1 MKRKLIYLFI
11 AFAAAI
17 LPAHAQKFLNDEL
30 TLSNVSLWQQGNSL
44 YVGMTFDM
52 SKLTIGSTRSLSLI
66 PLLTDGQHN
75 VPLQEIIVNGKRR
88 EKAYIRGLAITKQE
102 PTALIVPYNK
112 RETFNYTQ
120 IIPYKPWMS
129 NASLQLVENLCGCGN
144 YQEMNA
150 QELITNDVST
160 EAKRLSAMSPFVAYI
175 QPTVEVVKNR
185 SEQYEAHLDF
195 PVNKSVIL
203 TDFMNNHTELVNIH
217 SMFAKI
223 QNDKNLTIKGIGI
236 EGFASPEGPLAF
248 NEQLSKKRAEALKDY
263 LVKNEKVSSKLY
275 KVTFGGE
282 NWDGLVKA
290 LKSSSMKDKETFL
303 NIIKNT
309 TDDAKRKQEIMRV
322 GGGAPY
328 RSMLKEIYPGLR
340 KVNCKI
346 DYTVVNFDV
355 EQGRIII
362 RENPKYLSLNEMY
375 QVANL
380 NAAAVALSQKD
391 LNTAVKYMEKAD
403 HTTAEFM
410 NNTGV
415 YNFLNGDIQRAM
427 AAFEQAAKLGNE
439 AAQANLKQLQQIL
452 NVKMK

>member
-1 MKRKLIYLFI
+1 M
-11 AFAAAI
+11 A
-17 LPAHAQKFLNDEL
+17 
-30 TLSNVSLWQQGNSL
+30 
-44 YVGMTFDM
+44 
-52 SKLTIGSTRSLSLI
+52 
-66 PLLTDGQHN
+66 
-75 VPLQEIIVNGKRR
+75 
-88 EKAYIRGLAITKQE
+88 
-102 PTALIVPYNK
+102 
-112 RETFNYTQ
+112 
-120 IIPYKPWMS
+120 

-160 EAKRLSAMSPFVAYI
+160 EAKRLSAMSPIVAYI

-203 TDFMNNHTELVNIH
+203 TDFMNNHSELVNIH
-217 SMFAKI
+217 SMFDKI
-223 QNDKNLTIKGIGI
+223 QNDKNLTVQSISI

-263 LVKNEKVSSKLY
+263 LVKNEKASAKLY

-290 LKSSSMKDKETFL
+290 LESSSMKDKETFL

-309 TDDAKRKQEIMRV
+309 TNDVKRKQEIMKV

-328 RSMLKEIYPGLR
+328 RTMLKEIYPGLR

-355 EQGRIII
+355 EQGRIVIKT
-362 RENPKYLSLNEMY
+362 NPKYLSLNEMY
-375 QVANL
+375 QVANSYPKGSDDFVNVFDVAVRIYPDDEVANL
-380 NAAAVALSQKD
+380 NAAAVALTKKD
-391 LNTAVKYMEKAD
+391 LKTAVKFMEKANKQ
-403 HTTAEFM
+403 TAEYI
-410 NNTGV
+410 NNSGV
-415 YNFLNGDIQRAM
+415 YDFLNGNINQSI
-427 AAFEQAAKLGNE
+427 AAFTQAAHMGND
-439 AAQANLKQLQQIL
+439 AAKANLKQLQKIL
-452 NVKMK
+452 DSKKPSGK

>member
-17 LPAHAQKFLNDEL
+17 LPAHAQKFLNDAL

-52 SKLTIGSTRSLSLI
+52 KNLTIGSARSLSLI

-75 VPLQEIIVNGKRR
+75 VSLQEIIVNGKRR
-88 EKAYIRGLAITKQE
+88 EKAYIRGLAITKQD
-102 PTALIVPYNK
+102 PTAIIVPYNK

-120 IIPYKPWMS
+120 VIPYKPWMA

-160 EAKRLSAMSPFVAYI
+160 EAKRLSAMSPIIAYI

-203 TDFMNNHTELVNIH
+203 TDFMNNHAELVNIH
-217 SMFAKI
+217 AMFDKI
-223 QNDKNLTIKGIGI
+223 QNDRNLTVKGISI

-290 LKSSSMKDKETFL
+290 LQSSSMKEKETL
-303 NIIKNT
+303 ESQI
-309 TDDAKRKQEIMRV
+309 QSLYRV
-322 GGGAPY
+322 VEEKE
-328 RSMLKEIYPGLR
+328 KEI
-340 KVNCKI
+340 
-346 DYTVVNFDV
+346 
-355 EQGRIII
+355 QS
-362 RENPKYLSLNEMY
+362 LSLTLDEEVVSKLTRRQNELQEQSHQIEDELHKI
-375 QVANL
+375 QVQHSGKHRSKRCRVQSSSSMTRDQLEVRFEMIIQSRPIFTHSAL
-380 NAAAVALSQKD
+380 N
-391 LNTAVKYMEKAD
+391 
-403 HTTAEFM
+403 
-410 NNTGV
+410 
-415 YNFLNGDIQRAM
+415 
-427 AAFEQAAKLGNE
+427 
-439 AAQANLKQLQQIL
+439 
-452 NVKMK
+452 

>member
-17 LPAHAQKFLNDEL
+17 LPAHAQKFLNDAL

-44 YVGMTFDM
+44 YVSMTFDM
-52 SKLTIGSTRSLSLI
+52 KNLTIGSARSLSLI

-88 EKAYIRGLAITKQE
+88 EKAYIRSLAITKQD
-102 PTALIVPYNK
+102 PTAIIVPYNK

-120 IIPYKPWMS
+120 VIPYKPWMA

-160 EAKRLSAMSPFVAYI
+160 EAKRLSAMSPIIAYI

-203 TDFMNNHTELVNIH
+203 TDFMNNHAELVNIH
-217 SMFAKI
+217 AMFDKI
-223 QNDKNLTIKGIGI
+223 Q
-236 EGFASPEGPLAF
+236 
-248 NEQLSKKRAEALKDY
+248 EALKDY
-263 LVKNEKVSSKLY
+263 LVKNEKVPSKLY

-290 LKSSSMKDKETFL
+290 LQSSSMKEKETFL

-375 QVANL
+375 QVANSYPKGSKDFVNVFDIAVRMYPTDAVANL
-380 NAAAVALSQKD
+380 NAGAVALSQKD
-391 LNTAVKYMEKAD
+391 LDAAVKFMEKAD
-403 HTTAEFM
+403 HNTAEFI

-415 YNFLNGDIQRAM
+415 YNFLNGDINRAM

-439 AAQANLKQLQQIL
+439 AALANLKQLQQIL
-452 NVKMK
+452 SVKMK

>member
-1 MKRKLIYLFI
+1 
-11 AFAAAI
+11 
-17 LPAHAQKFLNDEL
+17 
-30 TLSNVSLWQQGNSL
+30 
-44 YVGMTFDM
+44 
-52 SKLTIGSTRSLSLI
+52 
-66 PLLTDGQHN
+66 
-75 VPLQEIIVNGKRR
+75 
-88 EKAYIRGLAITKQE
+88 
-102 PTALIVPYNK
+102 
-112 RETFNYTQ
+112 
-120 IIPYKPWMS
+120 
-129 NASLQLVENLCGCGN
+129 
-144 YQEMNA
+144 
-150 QELITNDVST
+150 
-160 EAKRLSAMSPFVAYI
+160 
-175 QPTVEVVKNR
+175 
-185 SEQYEAHLDF
+185 
-195 PVNKSVIL
+195 
-203 TDFMNNHTELVNIH
+203 MNNHTELVNIH

-375 QVANL
+375 QVANSYPKGSKDFVNVFDIAVRMYPTDQVANL

-391 LNTAVKYMEKAD
+391 LNTAVKYMEKQ
-403 HTTAEFM
+403 TTQ
-410 NNTGV
+410 
-415 YNFLNGDIQRAM
+415 LP
-427 AAFEQAAKLGNE
+427 
-439 AAQANLKQLQQIL
+439 NL
-452 NVKMK
+452 